1 MVFSK
6 KIGHMKKPLKI
17 TQNHANLSHEHS
29 KKLTT
34 YRVFRHSK
42 MAFYFWTRPI
52 GACKK
57 KRKTTPNQRGIFGA
71 LQTNIMKFLQK
82 S

>member
-6 KIGHMKKPLKI
+6 KNGHMKKPLKI
-17 TQNHANLSHEHS
+17 TQNHAKLSHEHS

-42 MAFYFWTRPI
+42 MAFYFWT
-52 GACKK
+52 KK